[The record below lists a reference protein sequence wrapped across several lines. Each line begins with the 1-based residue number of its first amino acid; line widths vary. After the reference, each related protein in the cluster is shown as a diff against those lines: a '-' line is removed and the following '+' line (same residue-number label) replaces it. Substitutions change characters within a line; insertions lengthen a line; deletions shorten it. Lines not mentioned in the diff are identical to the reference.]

1 MTTPPTRAELLRG
14 MANAHETIAKLTREL
29 AALEADAADGDDYSS
44 RNLPP
49 DMRSRDRFRRVAKR
63 IPEARRVGQTW
74 TVPRDAW
81 RAFRTKRVGEQA
93 ARAAVPAPP
102 AYDDLF
108 TPAEALAAAG
118 SRRIARPP
126 EQNH

>member
-1 MTTPPTRAELLRG
+1 MKMRPTKAELLRG
-14 MANAHETIAKLTREL
+14 MADAHETIAKLTREL
-29 AALEADAADGDDYSS
+29 AALEADTALGDDYSS

-81 RAFRTKRVGEQA
+81 RRFRTSRKGE
-93 ARAAVPAPP
+93 RATPAPVPDPP

-118 SRRIARPP
+118 SRRIVRPD
-126 EQNH
+126 

>member
-1 MTTPPTRAELLRG
+1 MSGTTVRPTKAELLRG
-14 MANAHETIAKLTREL
+14 MADAHETIAKLTREL
-29 AALEADAADGDDYSS
+29 AALEADVGGDDYSS

-81 RAFRTKRVGEQA
+81 RRFRTSRTGEHA
-93 ARAAVPAPP
+93 KPAPVLP
-102 AYDDLF
+102 AYDDLL

-118 SRRIARPP
+118 SRRIVRP
-126 EQNH
+126 N